1 MPLPGGHICGRPVK
15 EDLIRFDNLPGVE
28 AETSRHVP
36 TSCTID
42 TKQRVAFISEGRIP
56 TTDIE
61 QHVPELEND
70 PDFGPGFFELAHPTS
85 VTEPAID
92 ANSFQ
97 RFAWFDPF
105 ALAAKSAF
113 VGKTWRTVLY
123 IDRDAFMPP
132 SARLRH

>member
-1 MPLPGGHICGRPVK
+1 MPLPGGHICGRPVA

-28 AETSRHVP
+28 ARTFCHVP

-42 TKQRVAFISEGRIP
+42 TKQRVAFTSKGRIP
-56 TTDIE
+56 TADIE
-61 QHVPELEND
+61 QHVAELEND
-70 PDFGPGFFELAHPTS
+70 PDYGLGFFELAHLTS
-85 VTEPAID
+85 VTEPAI
-92 ANSFQ
+92 AETGFQ
-97 RFAWFDPF
+97 SRARFDPF

-113 VGKTWRTVLY
+113 VGKKAKLVSY